1 MTEKKQPT
9 DAALRRGATR
19 LAAVQALY
27 QLDMSGNRIDDVV
40 KDFLS
45 GAIGGEVIDED
56 LDLES
61 EEVVPLIALHP
72 EMFSVLVRGAAA
84 MRQRLDEIINAS
96 LTTGWEPG
104 RLEPVLRNILRCG
117 IYELM
122 ERQEVPPRVAISEY
136 VGMARAFYDQAEAG
150 MVNAILDRLAHELR
164 PEDME
169 RARARSQG
177 PGGAS
182 GGPRGNG
189 PQG

>member
-1 MTEKKQPT
+1 MTEKKTPT

-56 LDLES
+56 LDLEI
-61 EEVVPLIALHP
+61 EKTVPLIALHP
-72 EMFSVLVRGAAA
+72 EMFTVLVRGAAA
-84 MRQRLDEIINAS
+84 MRDRLDEIIAGS
-96 LTTGWEPG
+96 LSSGWEVS

-150 MVNAILDRLAHELR
+150 MVNAVLDRLAHELR

-169 RARARSQG
+169 RARRNG
-177 PGGAS
+177 PS
-182 GGPRGNG
+182 GGHG